1 MLLSTVLWTVGAGA
15 QNPGIKPDKEIVQ
28 PAAANQALEARVQ
41 SLTEQNARLG
51 ETIDKLQSQ
60 LNAAKGATGD
70 KQSPALATALVAL
83 AAAQQELVAANNEIK
98 TLQHENGDLN
108 NTVAN
113 LQHNVDGGQATQ
125 QVQTLRQELS
135 NADAQIAQL
144 KDQASTPIDGGQATQ
159 QVQALRQELANANA
173 QISQLKNEARTPT
186 GTGKTTDDTQ
196 AQQQEQEQQAQIDA
210 LTRSNEAASRTR
222 WIWAASAA
230 LLAAGLS
237 AAGVRHWWPRSTQV
251 TRPVSVS
258 ARLGDW
264 SLSAP
269 PGPASPAF
277 AVTACWLPGASQ
289 VSAVGPLVAHPRV
302 AVVQGEAA

>member
-83 AAAQQELVAANNEIK
+83 AAVQQELAAANNEIK
-98 TLQHENGDLN
+98 TLQRENGDLN

-113 LQHNVDGGQATQ
+113 LQHDVDGGQATQ
-125 QVQTLRQELS
+125 QIQTLRQELS

-144 KDQASTPIDGGQATQ
+144 KDQASAPIDGGQATQ
-159 QVQALRQELANANA
+159 QVQTLRQELANANA

-186 GTGKTTDDTQ
+186 GTGKTIDDTQ
-196 AQQQEQEQQAQIDA
+196 AQQQEQQAQIDA

-230 LLAAGLS
+230 MLAAGLS

-277 AVTACWLPGASQ
+277 AVTARWLPGASQ
-289 VSAVGPLVAHPRV
+289 VSAAGPLVAHPRV